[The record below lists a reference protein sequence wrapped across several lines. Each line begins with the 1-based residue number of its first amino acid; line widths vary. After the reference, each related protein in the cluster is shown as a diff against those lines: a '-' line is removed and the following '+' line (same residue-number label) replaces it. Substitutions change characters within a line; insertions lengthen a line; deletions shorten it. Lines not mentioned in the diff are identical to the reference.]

1 MFLNEEFISVYEEL
15 SNLNEAKADTQQLVD
30 FAGKDLADRF
40 LNIKH
45 RLKGQEKDLY
55 YWIKNKSVAELEQT
69 VSSVENT
76 SSSTKKRKQSA
87 QEGAGLVCETEHWK
101 IYHITSFEAS
111 QYYGRDTRWCITGI
125 NNYGDTYWNQYTS
138 QGVAFYFLISKQDY
152 DSRGKF
158 SKIAIAYYTKEH
170 DCEVFNQQDDRITL
184 ADIPY
189 VKEISIPDVNLVDK
203 ETYACVDCG
212 ILMARDAY
220 VRGPGDAV
228 YCDSCFNSHFSLC
241 TECGNI
247 FDLDKIHTVPDG
259 EALCQ
264 SCFDEAGY
272 MHCEFC
278 DEVLPNQRNTI
289 KETACGEIFCDYCF
303 YDDYLPTEAGRVD
316 RLVLMAK
323 YENFQDFFYELD
335 EEQEVMD
342 IIKEWQEAK
351 RFKKITKYSEEEIKN
366 LELNFIKHM
375 NSIGINIDTTVFE

>member
-15 SNLNEAKADTQQLVD
+15 SNLNEATVDTQQLVD

-55 YWIKNKSVAELEQT
+55 YWIKNKSVAELEQA

-76 SSSTKKRKQSA
+76 SSSTKKRKQTA
-87 QEGAGLVCETEHWK
+87 EDGAELVCETEHWRV
-101 IYHITSFEAS
+101 YHITTFEAS
-111 QYYGRDTRWCITGI
+111 QFYGRDTRWCIAGI
-125 NNYGDTYWNQYTS
+125 NDYGDTYWNQYTS
-138 QGVAFYFLISKQDY
+138 RGIEFYFLITKQNY
-152 DSRGKF
+152 DPRGKF
-158 SKIAIAYYTKEH
+158 SKVAIAYYPQDQE
-170 DCEVFNQQDDRITL
+170 CEVFNQQDTRTKL
-184 ADIPY
+184 ESIPY
-189 VKEISIPDVNLVDK
+189 IDEVVIPGVTFADKEIF
-203 ETYACVDCG
+203 ACIDCG
-212 ILMARDAY
+212 HLMSLEDI
-220 VRGPGDAV
+220 VRGPADEV
-228 YCDSCFNSHFSLC
+228 YCDSCFDDHWVLC
-241 TECGNI
+241 MGCDNI
-247 FDLDKIHTVPDG
+247 FAPNKVHTTPHGDT
-259 EALCQ
+259 LCQ
-264 SCFDEAGY
+264 NCFKEAGY
-272 MHCEFC
+272 VHCEFC

-303 YDDYLPTEAGRVD
+303 YDDYLPTEAGRID